1 MNTRRQL
8 MAAAGSALAVAV
20 AGCAGDSDENGI
32 ENENAGDDT
41 ADTDDSDSGPSPGQ
55 NEQYAQNAIDVIDD
69 ELGVDYWDVDHDLD
83 ILFVDFYRSGSENT
97 DLQVVGGSFAGA
109 VDAGLS
115 VSTLAADALNDDGS
129 SGYIFDV
136 ERSDAEAFMTDE
148 ISEDEYLG
156 RIEATI
162 E

>member
-1 MNTRRQL
+1 MQRRQL
-8 MAAAGSALAVAV
+8 LAGVGSAAAVALA
-20 AGCAGDSDENGI
+20 GCTGGD
-32 ENENAGDDT
+32 
-41 ADTDDSDSGPSPGQ
+41 ADPDDSNDGDGDTEASASERD
-55 NEQYAQNAIDVIDD
+55 NELYAENVIDVIDD
-69 ELGVDYWDVDHDLD
+69 ELGVEYWDVDHDLD

-129 SGYIFDV
+129 SAYIFDV
-136 ERSDAEAFMTDE
+136 ERDDAEAFMNDE

>member
-1 MNTRRQL
+1 MQRRQL
-8 MAAAGSALAVAV
+8 LAAVGSATAVAL
-20 AGCAGDSDENGI
+20 AGCTGGDADTGDSNDAEGDTEGSVSERDNELYAENV
-32 ENENAGDDT
+32 
-41 ADTDDSDSGPSPGQ
+41 
-55 NEQYAQNAIDVIDD
+55 IDVIDD

-83 ILFVDFYRSGSENT
+83 ILFVDFYRSGNESQ

-136 ERSDAEAFMTDE
+136 GRSDAEAFMADE

>member
-1 MNTRRQL
+1 MQRRQL
-8 MAAAGSALAVAV
+8 LAGVGSATAVAL
-20 AGCAGDSDENGI
+20 AGCTG
-32 ENENAGDDT
+32 GDDEADNGSDAEAE
-41 ADTDDSDSGPSPGQ
+41 ADTEPSASERD
-55 NEQYAQNAIDVIDD
+55 NELYAENVIDVIDD
-69 ELGVDYWDVDHDLD
+69 ELGVDHYAVDHDLD

-129 SGYIFDV
+129 SAYIFDV
-136 ERSDAEAFMTDE
+136 ERDDAEAFMNDE

>member
-1 MNTRRQL
+1 MQRRQL
-8 MAAAGSALAVAV
+8 LAGVGSATAVAL
-20 AGCAGDSDENGI
+20 AGCTGGGADAGDGNDGDGDTEASASERDNELYAENV
-32 ENENAGDDT
+32 
-41 ADTDDSDSGPSPGQ
+41 
-55 NEQYAQNAIDVIDD
+55 IDVIDD
-69 ELGVDYWDVDHDLD
+69 NLGVDHYAVDHDLD
-83 ILFVDFYRSGSENT
+83 ILFVDFYRSGNESH

-115 VSTLAADALNDDGS
+115 IATLAADALNDDGS
-129 SGYIFDV
+129 SAYIFDV
-136 ERSDAEAFMTDE
+136 ERADAQAFMADE